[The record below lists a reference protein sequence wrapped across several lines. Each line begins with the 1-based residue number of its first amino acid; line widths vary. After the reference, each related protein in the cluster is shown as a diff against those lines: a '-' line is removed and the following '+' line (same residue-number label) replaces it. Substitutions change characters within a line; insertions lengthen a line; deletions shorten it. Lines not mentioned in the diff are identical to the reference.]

1 MATERTLS
9 DQPARDVVAGEP
21 RMSEITRIA
30 SQSRWEPIFGFS
42 RAVRTDNWVVVSGT
56 TAFDER
62 GTIVGKNQMYVQ
74 ARQVIANI
82 GAALE
87 RTGMTLSN
95 VVRTRVFVTDI
106 TRFAEVAR
114 AHQESFGSNPPAST
128 VVEVR
133 ALVHPDMLVEI
144 EADAYDAPLV
154 ADARASATKTRAAVS
169 PPEPTASKVRVSAK
183 SAPARKSRPARK
195 PAPAKPRKRR

>member
-1 MATERTLS
+1 
-9 DQPARDVVAGEP
+9 
-21 RMSEITRIA
+21 MSEITRIA

-87 RTGMTLSN
+87 RAGMTLSN

-133 ALVHPDMLVEI
+133 GLVHPDMLVEI
-144 EADAYDAPLV
+144 EADAYETPLA
-154 ADARASATKTRAAVS
+154 ADSGSSATKSHAAASLPKPKAPRA
-169 PPEPTASKVRVSAK
+169 TVSAK
-183 SAPARKSRPARK
+183 SAPARKSSPPRK
-195 PAPAKPRKRR
+195 PAPTKPRKRR